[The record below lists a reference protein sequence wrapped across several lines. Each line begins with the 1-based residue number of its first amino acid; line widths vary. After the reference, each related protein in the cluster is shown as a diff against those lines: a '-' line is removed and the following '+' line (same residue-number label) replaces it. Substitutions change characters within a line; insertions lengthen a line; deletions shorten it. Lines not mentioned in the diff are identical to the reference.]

1 MDDPPSMRNPSENEQ
16 NKCSSIKE
24 GDTVNLY
31 VTFPGAIMALTMIHL
46 QSNNSKIASQLSLPD
61 TFYLLESAR
70 PLEVMLK
77 CLCRNLIMWDQIEC
91 TEAWVK
97 AQIPEIIYQVMF
109 SDKESIE
116 FQF

>member
-46 QSNNSKIASQLSLPD
+46 
-61 TFYLLESAR
+61 
-70 PLEVMLK
+70 
-77 CLCRNLIMWDQIEC
+77 
-91 TEAWVK
+91 
-97 AQIPEIIYQVMF
+97 
-109 SDKESIE
+109 
-116 FQF
+116 